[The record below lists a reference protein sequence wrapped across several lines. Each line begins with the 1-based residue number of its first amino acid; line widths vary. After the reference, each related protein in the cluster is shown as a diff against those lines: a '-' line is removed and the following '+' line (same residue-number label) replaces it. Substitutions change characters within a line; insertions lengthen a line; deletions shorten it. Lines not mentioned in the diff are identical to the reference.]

1 MKVIVTGSSNG
12 IGKAIASKF
21 LQENHEVIGIDIDN
35 STINHK
41 NYTHIKKS
49 IVDNDLPEINDID
62 ILINN
67 AGVQNSNDDI
77 DINLKG
83 TINITE
89 KYGLNKN
96 IKSILFM
103 ASASAT
109 TGAEFPR
116 YVASKGGVVAYMK
129 YVAQEISK
137 YQATSNSISAG
148 GVLTDLNKHILEDEK
163 LYQAVLNETMLNKWA
178 SPEEIADLAYYL
190 TVINKS
196 MTGQDL
202 LIDNGEALKA
212 NFIW

>member
-1 MKVIVTGSSNG
+1 MKVLITGSSSG
-12 IGKAIASKF
+12 IGKSIAEKF
-21 LQENHEVIGIDIDN
+21 LSENHEVIGIDVCP
-35 STINHK
+35 SSINNR
-41 NYTHIKKS
+41 NYTHIQES
-49 IVDNDLPEINDID
+49 ICSDKLPEISNID

-67 AGVQNSNDDI
+67 AGVQNSEDDI

-89 KYGLNKN
+89 KYGLHPN

-116 YVASKGGVVAYMK
+116 YVASKGGIVSYMK
-129 YVAQEISK
+129 YVALEIAK

-148 GVLTDLNKHILEDEK
+148 GVLTDLNKHIIEDEE
-163 LYQAVLNETMLNKWA
+163 LYKAVLNETLLNRWA
-178 SPEEIADLAYYL
+178 NPEEIADLTYYL

-196 MTGQDL
+196 MTGQDI
-202 LIDNGEALKA
+202 LIDNGEFLKS